1 MADAASPAISTG
13 VEPFGREKDAKLHL
27 FAKLAIRRWR
37 LGVGGGRGREGR
49 TPLCIRNRGAKW
61 IVDGAGVPGQHY
73 VDTSE
78 DGMHIDLNEA
88 IRIHA
93 RVGRARFGRSAK
105 QRALKTAQ
113 TLRRAGDHA
122 GASVWER
129 LAAEIDRGE
138 GAKSPR
144 AKHAPL

>member
-1 MADAASPAISTG
+1 
-13 VEPFGREKDAKLHL
+13 
-27 FAKLAIRRWR
+27 
-37 LGVGGGRGREGR
+37 
-49 TPLCIRNRGAKW
+49 
-61 IVDGAGVPGQHY
+61 
-73 VDTSE
+73 
-78 DGMHIDLNEA
+78 MHIDLNEA

-122 GASVWER
+122 GAAVWER
-129 LAAEIDRGE
+129 LAAEIDRE

-144 AKHAPL
+144 AKHAPLSRPALGVPGGSGDGGAIRPRLR